1 MISFISAI
9 KTDRAAERE
18 EDPPAGNRI
27 CGETKALTERQ
38 EESVNIQEE
47 KKTGS
52 RLAVRYLAVSAF
64 CLLFSVVYS
73 LFSHGIHSPWM
84 RWLAAWPF
92 VLGAVPALILA
103 ARRPGSQTA
112 GGYRVKEEIFKDIY
126 RFGIAA
132 VTVASLLKGI
142 LEIAGTD
149 SLYPTV
155 LLFAG
160 AGMLLFGAA
169 GLLTEVW
176 KKRQHQ

>member
-1 MISFISAI
+1 M
-9 KTDRAAERE
+9 
-18 EDPPAGNRI
+18 
-27 CGETKALTERQ
+27 TERQ

-47 KKTGS
+47 KKTGG

-126 RFGIAA
+126 RFGIPSPGRRACMSKKEIKA
-132 VTVASLLKGI
+132 LRRPFLKE
-142 LEIAGTD
+142 LFRNNRFNLAM
-149 SLYPTV
+149 TV
-155 LLFAG
+155 LA
-160 AGMLLFGAA
+160 ALFGAA

>member
-9 KTDRAAERE
+9 KTDRAAEKGGGYSCRKR
-18 EDPPAGNRI
+18 DLRGDKTLI
-27 CGETKALTERQ
+27 ERQ
-38 EESVNIQEE
+38 EGSVNIQEE
-47 KKTGS
+47 KKARR
-52 RLAVRYLAVSAF
+52 RLAARYLAVSAF